1 MHVDIFWISASW
13 VILTHCIARR
23 IVERHQATH
32 MEART
37 KDNAA
42 TCPATP
48 VRALLYC
55 VELVEQL
62 LEVKLESFFT
72 YPVFLRYA
80 MQHVKSM
87 RAIDQLTEMGER
99 LLAQV
104 KTLQHVVSDLGAPS
118 SDDMLPRSSHAVS
131 EALTSL
137 TFQEELSISI
147 LDACQ
152 TCILGNWKDSPLRS
166 SVIGYLLNIR
176 SETEQHMKLLQ
187 KLFADRQPLCRDAV
201 LERFRIT
208 TVP

>member
-1 MHVDIFWISASW
+1 
-13 VILTHCIARR
+13 
-23 IVERHQATH
+23 
-32 MEART
+32 MEVRT
-37 KDNAA
+37 KDNG
-42 TCPATP
+42 TSCPATP

-87 RAIDQLTEMGER
+87 RAVDQLTLVGER
-99 LLAQV
+99 LLVHV
-104 KTLQHVVSDLGAPS
+104 KTLQHIVQELGATS
-118 SDDMLPRSSHAVS
+118 NDDMLPRSSHAVS
-131 EALTSL
+131 EALASL
-137 TFQEELSISI
+137 TFQEELSVSI
-147 LDACQ
+147 LDACRS
-152 TCILGNWKDSPLRS
+152 CIVGNWKDSPLRS
-166 SVIGYLLNIR
+166 SVIDHLLSIR

-187 KLFADRQPLCRDAV
+187 QLFADRQPLYRDAV